1 MSATLS
7 STTSGTSTTS
17 ASFARRIT
25 AGVLGGAAGGVAFGM
40 MMAMM
45 GMLPTLAMMVGSE
58 SPVVG
63 FLVHMMI
70 SIMIGLGLTVLF
82 GTRLL
87 TGYVRGALVGLAY
100 GAIWWVLGPLVI
112 MPMML
117 GGALFVVNAGALLSL
132 MGHMIYGVILGL
144 VAGRV
149 LVSRR

>member
-25 AGVLGGAAGGVAFGM
+25 AGVLGGAAGGVVFGM

-117 GGALFVVNAGALLSL
+117 GGALFVVNASALLSL

-144 VAGRV
+144 VAVRV

>member
-17 ASFARRIT
+17 ASFARRVA
-25 AGVLGGAAGGVAFGM
+25 AGVLGGIAGGIVFGI

-45 GMLPTLAMMVGSE
+45 GLLPTLATMVGSE

-87 TGYVRGALVGLAY
+87 TGYLRGALVGLAY

-112 MPMML
+112 MPMMF

-144 VAGRV
+144 VAVRV

>member
-17 ASFARRIT
+17 ASFARRVA
-25 AGVLGGAAGGVAFGM
+25 AGVLGGIAGGIVFGI

-63 FLVHMMI
+63 FLIHMMI
-70 SIMIGLGLTVLF
+70 SIMFGLGLTVLF

-144 VAGRV
+144 VAVRV

>member
-25 AGVLGGAAGGVAFGM
+25 AGVLGGAAGGVVFGM

-144 VAGRV
+144 VAVRV

>member
-1 MSATLS
+1 
-7 STTSGTSTTS
+7 
-17 ASFARRIT
+17 
-25 AGVLGGAAGGVAFGM
+25 VLGGIAGGIVFGI

-63 FLVHMMI
+63 FLIHMMI
-70 SIMIGLGLTVLF
+70 SIMFGLGLTVLF

-144 VAGRV
+144 VAVRV

>member
-17 ASFARRIT
+17 ASFARRVA
-25 AGVLGGAAGGVAFGM
+25 AGVLGGIAGGIVFGI

-63 FLVHMMI
+63 FLIHMMI
-70 SIMIGLGLTVLF
+70 SIMFGLGLTVLF

-112 MPMML
+112 MPMMF

-144 VAGRV
+144 VAVRV

>member
-1 MSATLS
+1 
-7 STTSGTSTTS
+7 
-17 ASFARRIT
+17 
-25 AGVLGGAAGGVAFGM
+25 

-45 GMLPTLAMMVGSE
+45 GLLPTLATMVGSE

-87 TGYVRGALVGLAY
+87 TGYLRGALVGLAY

-112 MPMML
+112 MPMMF

-144 VAGRV
+144 VAVRV

>member
-25 AGVLGGAAGGVAFGM
+25 AGVLGGAAGGIVFGM

-45 GMLPTLAMMVGSE
+45 GILPTLAMMVGSE

-112 MPMML
+112 MPAML

-144 VAGRV
+144 VAVRV